1 MASGCRINADKFQ
14 IYALDTA
21 KKLLSLYDWYYFP
34 PSVLIHGEDVINFA
48 LLSIGEL
55 TEGAAK
61 SRSEDI
67 QVYRKQNTRKIS
79 RIATNTDL
87 TNRLHFFICY
97 GSNFVLQKCLIIK
110 IIEYYLKLIHISV

>member
-34 PSVLIHGEDVINFA
+34 PSVHKVLIHGEDVINFA

-55 TEGAAK
+55 TEGAAE

-87 TNRLHFFICY
+87 TNRQNFFIFY
-97 GSNFVLQKCLIIK
+97 LLWLQFCFTKVS
-110 IIEYYLKLIHISV
+110 YY